1 MNVKKKKTEKNDV
14 CNNREKFDVF
24 NAIMML
30 STLVCKKN
38 SLDEIM
44 SDWNIVFCLKIIKVQ
59 SDFYILLICEVIRTE
74 NMLIFHSPF
83 HSVLGKCK
91 IKTESYFYGKT

>member
-44 SDWNIVFCLKIIKVQ
+44 SD
-59 SDFYILLICEVIRTE
+59 
-74 NMLIFHSPF
+74 
-83 HSVLGKCK
+83 
-91 IKTESYFYGKT
+91 